1 MSSNRKRRDGPG
13 ETESPQAK
21 PPGAAG
27 VWRKGS
33 VIGLGLVALS
43 LVLLS
48 NRPPNQAI
56 NFPKPPSGTNAS
68 AGNSTIISNAP
79 ASGSNGVAAAAD
91 AQLSDTE
98 KAAQLSNRGTELF
111 QQGKIEAAAHD
122 FAQAVELAPEDE
134 TAHFNL
140 GAALARLGKFEEA
153 KTHYEEAIRIF
164 PDYTEAQNNLGNL
177 LAGHGELSEAI
188 QHLKAALKLSPDNAS
203 AHNNL
208 GTALVKQGKLNEA
221 VVHFSEA
228 ARLMPGYAEARC
240 NLGNAYL
247 SQGRTDEAIAE
258 FNAALHGNPDFE
270 PALRGLAKA
279 RQKRAPTS
287 LPPGTPTNPA
297 NASQ

>member
-1 MSSNRKRRDGPG
+1 MGHRQKKRTPLALASVVTLAIGLIWLVFFSATRRR
-13 ETESPQAK
+13 
-21 PPGAAG
+21 PGATSELSTKEPRITKPAPF
-27 VWRKGS
+27 
-33 VIGLGLVALS
+33 GLAS
-43 LVLLS
+43 ATS
-48 NRPPNQAI
+48 S
-56 NFPKPPSGTNAS
+56 PSGS
-68 AGNSTIISNAP
+68 A
-79 ASGSNGVAAAAD
+79 NGPAAALES
-91 AQLSDTE
+91 QLSDSE
-98 KAAQLSNRGTELF
+98 EAASYLNRGTELF
-111 QQGKIEAAAHD
+111 QRGKFEEAATNYAT
-122 FAQAVELAPEDE
+122 AVKLTPGDE
-134 TAHFNL
+134 TAHFDL
-140 GAALARLGKFEEA
+140 ALALARLG
-153 KTHYEEAIRIF
+153 R
-164 PDYTEAQNNLGNL
+164 PSEAQEQYLEALRLYPEYPEAHNNLGNL
-177 LAGHGELSEAI
+177 LASQGQLTEAVE
-188 QHLKAALKLSPDNAS
+188 HLNTALKLSPDSAS

-297 NASQ
+297 NASR